1 MTLAKRY
8 TSNSHCVFNL
18 GYHIVFCPKYR
29 RKVLV
34 DGVDERLKIL
44 LQQKADEL
52 GITLENMEVMPDH
65 VHLFIRSKPTYAIH
79 FVINQL
85 KGYSSVCFRKE
96 FPWLRSRLPS
106 LWTRSY
112 FVESVGHI
120 SEETVRKYIENRKEC
135 LNKSAI
141 RGCVIIDY
149 GHLWCTLLL
158 YIV

>member
-1 MTLAKRY
+1 
-8 TSNSHCVFNL
+8 
-18 GYHIVFCPKYR
+18 
-29 RKVLV
+29 
-34 DGVDERLKIL
+34 VDERLKIL

-85 KGYSSVCFRKE
+85 KGYSSVCLRKE

-112 FVESVGHI
+112 FVEPVGHI
-120 SEETVRKYIENRKEC
+120 SEETVRKYIENQK
-135 LNKSAI
+135 N
-141 RGCVIIDY
+141 V
-149 GHLWCTLLL
+149 
-158 YIV
+158 

>member
-1 MTLAKRY
+1 MQIKILFLYLQKCNTLFIMTLSKRY
-8 TSNSHCVFNL
+8 TSNAHCVFNL

-34 DGVDERLKIL
+34 NGVDERLKSL
-44 LQQKADEL
+44 LSAKANEL
-52 GITLENMEVMPDH
+52 GITIENMEVMPDH
-65 VHLFIRSKPTYAIH
+65 VHLFIRSKPTYAVH

-85 KGYSSVCFRKE
+85 KGYSSVCLRNE

-120 SEETVRKYIENRKEC
+120 SEETVRKYIEDQK
-135 LNKSAI
+135 K
-141 RGCVIIDY
+141 V
-149 GHLWCTLLL
+149 
-158 YIV
+158 

>member
-1 MTLAKRY
+1 MTLSKRY
-8 TSNSHCVFNL
+8 TSNAHCVFNL

-34 DGVDERLKIL
+34 NGVDERLKSL
-44 LQQKADEL
+44 LSAKANEL
-52 GITLENMEVMPDH
+52 GITIENMEVMPDH
-65 VHLFIRSKPTYAIH
+65 VHLFIRSKPTYAVH

-85 KGYSSVCFRKE
+85 KGYSSVCLRNE

-120 SEETVRKYIENRKEC
+120 SEETVRKYIEDQKES
-135 LNKSAI
+135 LKE
-141 RGCVIIDY
+141 
-149 GHLWCTLLL
+149 TLSSPAWKTREFPLK
-158 YIV
+158 Y